1 MIAGKVH
8 AGSDTT
14 RTATQVCRRPVESG
28 LGGHEEG
35 VFGDDDGV
43 ESSSLPLRKRGRMP
57 MLNRPTFYIFV
68 LAMKILARKRTRRK
82 TLIDNNVSF

>member
-14 RTATQVCRRPVESG
+14 RPATQVCRRPVESG

-35 VFGDDDGV
+35 VLWDDDGV
-43 ESSSLPLRKRGRMP
+43 ENSSLPLRKWGRMP
-57 MLNRPTFYIFV
+57 MLNRPTFNIFCIGDENSCE
-68 LAMKILARKRTRRK
+68 KENTKENS
-82 TLIDNNVSF
+82 D